1 MYKVSKSTVNRNC
14 KETKGRDEE
23 RGREIQTASLA
34 LRCTG
39 VCQQQPPSLR
49 ERAFASHAA
58 RHSSSLDHSTI
69 KVSYVPPVQ
78 PSPYTTQHNT
88 TQHNTTQHNTT
99 QHNTTQHNTT
109 QHNTT

>member
-78 PSPYTTQHNT
+78 PSPYTTQHKKTKKQCCRVSTFENVL
-88 TQHNTTQHNTT
+88 
-99 QHNTTQHNTT
+99 
-109 QHNTT
+109 

>member
-14 KETKGRDEE
+14 KETKGSEEEKE

-78 PSPYTTQHNT
+78 PSPYTTKNKQQCCRVSTFENAL
-88 TQHNTTQHNTT
+88 
-99 QHNTTQHNTT
+99 
-109 QHNTT
+109 